1 MHHLILGKASYLWA
15 LGASLIVIA
24 RYTSVSV
31 ADLRDLISRNP
42 QDFAVPA
49 LDFPPTD
56 ANLAAPGTCGVP
68 AYFMRPGL
76 CEYSIERNGDL
87 SSPRALCC
95 GEPTA
100 DGLSYCPYHARLM
113 AERLQEA
120 GAAV

>member
-31 ADLRDLISRNP
+31 ADLRDLISHHP
-42 QDFAVPA
+42 QDFDEPA

-56 ANLAAPGTCGVP
+56 ADLAAPGTCGVP

-76 CEYSIERNGDL
+76 CEYPIETNGDL
-87 SSPRALCC
+87 SSARALCC

-100 DGLSYCPYHARLM
+100 HGLSYCPYHARLM
-113 AERLQEA
+113 AERSREA
-120 GAAV
+120 GVAV